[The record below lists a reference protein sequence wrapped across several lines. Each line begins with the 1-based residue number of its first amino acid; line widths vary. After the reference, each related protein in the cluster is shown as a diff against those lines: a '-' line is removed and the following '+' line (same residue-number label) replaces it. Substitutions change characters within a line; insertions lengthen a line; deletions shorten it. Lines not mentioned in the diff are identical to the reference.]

1 MMNPAYKV
9 WKNREERKPAVP
21 NSAANPRMNPNALPV
36 VTNMEDYMQINDDLK
51 TTIPMAASTEATI
64 EMMQD
69 GEMAMAV
76 GMQSDEMVDEL
87 GGILNKYEVP
97 MGLMNKRTYK
107 HKHQHQH
114 IIADSLDFDF
124 SFCLHFSNPL
134 PFICSYM
141 SLIFIS
147 FHFIYSTLLYS
158 LPSFFSTTNPQY

>member
-1 MMNPAYKV
+1 MAEPPKKYIKTDGKMMMNPAYKV
-9 WKNREERKPAVP
+9 WKNREEGKPAVP

-107 HKHQHQH
+107 HKHQHTMT
-114 IIADSLDFDF
+114 DSFDFDF
-124 SFCLHFSNPL
+124 SFLF
-134 PFICSYM
+134 
-141 SLIFIS
+141 
-147 FHFIYSTLLYS
+147 
-158 LPSFFSTTNPQY
+158 

>member
-21 NSAANPRMNPNALPV
+21 NSAANPQLNPNALPV

-107 HKHQHQH
+107 
-114 IIADSLDFDF
+114 ASAY
-124 SFCLHFSNPL
+124 CN
-134 PFICSYM
+134 
-141 SLIFIS
+141 
-147 FHFIYSTLLYS
+147 
-158 LPSFFSTTNPQY
+158 